1 MAPPDDSSTPWRL
14 GTPHDSLNRFTSLL
28 GTFVLKESDV
38 NEESFAQK
46 ALVPKHDAMMKL
58 LTNEAND
65 DPSFS
70 FPCLSLI
77 SEEDTAIGGLER
89 SEVQAKAAT
98 FMGRSMRDTKI
109 PCELSSRLFSSTENH
124 VESSAGQQN
133 VPADGACQ
141 SATAPMTPSQVP
153 TAMLHNLAASFALL
167 VDARL
172 RAYTTILARHGVALA
187 VSPEGLHKQEAICA
201 VERKLDSLMDIAS
214 RISFE
219 NMVTSFQPQSKL
231 GMSRCVDNVD
241 EIMMPLIMSAVI
253 DISVPRERN
262 GHERVTV
269 TLQASG
275 AIVGCCDKGST
286 LLKWVRMELDTQ
298 QLMTAMVHKAAK
310 VSSVALDHVN
320 DSSCRHVA
328 AAMLSL
334 KTALPEKRPFPSDD
348 RILPVVSPDHCM
360 AMLPPKG
367 PTPLTLDQDEE
378 NEDDEGPELT
388 PECCA
393 SIVDDCFGGIKDD
406 SLVLSPPTKRM
417 RMENAPAVPP
427 TIL

>member
-58 LTNEAND
+58 LTNEAKD

-124 VESSAGQQN
+124 VESSTGQQN

-214 RISFE
+214 RISIE

-275 AIVGCCDKGST
+275 AIVGTSF
-286 LLKWVRMELDTQ
+286 L
-298 QLMTAMVHKAAK
+298 
-310 VSSVALDHVN
+310 
-320 DSSCRHVA
+320 
-328 AAMLSL
+328 
-334 KTALPEKRPFPSDD
+334 
-348 RILPVVSPDHCM
+348 ILCGD
-360 AMLPPKG
+360 
-367 PTPLTLDQDEE
+367 
-378 NEDDEGPELT
+378 EDDGFIIFLRGPLSFSIFLTCCRLLRQGIDSTQVGPHGAGYTAANDGHGTQGGQSELRCSR
-388 PECCA
+388 PCQ
-393 SIVDDCFGGIKDD
+393 
-406 SLVLSPPTKRM
+406 
-417 RMENAPAVPP
+417 
-427 TIL
+427 